1 MLVGTSVG
9 GFAYPSNCYAA
20 TESSSEQSIYSLANH
35 YFKIKSISNGKYLLG
50 NKAGYEAQADTADS
64 GMTFYFKAS
73 DLGEYIL
80 FDQDSRYLTYNTFN
94 AIVRNTT
101 LSDRTRFKVEQYEDN
116 SFSFYS
122 YVKKKYVGIKGTSL
136 VWKDNVDDTCRF
148 ELELTEENN
157 PFLEADVNID
167 FYDEDGNPITTSNVM
182 ARPSS
187 GENIIGTADTHAHL
201 CHNKGSGEVV
211 FNGDAFSPLG
221 IADAFNDCTDLHGVN
236 GAYDIWGKAVDGATT
251 HNTSG
256 YVTNALP
263 PYKNGVTK

>member
-1 MLVGTSVG
+1 MVLYIQVR
-9 GFAYPSNCYAA
+9 
-20 TESSSEQSIYSLANH
+20 
-35 YFKIKSISNGKYLLG
+35 
-50 NKAGYEAQADTADS
+50 
-64 GMTFYFKAS
+64 MTFYFKAS

-80 FDQDSRYLTYNTFN
+80 FDQDSKYLTYNTFN

-148 ELELTEENN
+148 ELELTEGNN
-157 PFLEADVNID
+157 PFPEADV
-167 FYDEDGNPITTSNVM
+167 
-182 ARPSS
+182 
-187 GENIIGTADTHAHL
+187 NIIGTADTHAPL
-201 CHNKGSGEVV
+201 CHNEGSGEVV

-221 IADAFNDCTDLHGVN
+221 IADALNDCTDLHGVN

-263 PYKNGVTK
+263 PYKNGVTNDMDAIRQNIGIRYGL

>member
-1 MLVGTSVG
+1 MVLYIQVR
-9 GFAYPSNCYAA
+9 
-20 TESSSEQSIYSLANH
+20 
-35 YFKIKSISNGKYLLG
+35 
-50 NKAGYEAQADTADS
+50 
-64 GMTFYFKAS
+64 MTFYFKAS

-80 FDQDSRYLTYNTFN
+80 FDQDSKYLTYNTFN

-148 ELELTEENN
+148 ELELTEGNN
-157 PFLEADVNID
+157 PFPEADVNID

-187 GENIIGTADTHAHL
+187 GENISGTAILMHICVITKDLERLYLMEMHL
-201 CHNKGSGEVV
+201 VPWELQMHSMIVRICME
-211 FNGDAFSPLG
+211 
-221 IADAFNDCTDLHGVN
+221 
-236 GAYDIWGKAVDGATT
+236 
-251 HNTSG
+251 
-256 YVTNALP
+256 
-263 PYKNGVTK
+263 